1 MPYDN
6 TPRVTATFNEVG
18 LITPVVSSQPEVLVL
33 GPASGGRSYEKY
45 WVGSIGQAEKEFGR
59 TSPGLRVVHEAYA
72 EGADNLS
79 LMRVGGRP
87 GAVRITVGSETL
99 ILRPWDRG
107 DDILDRYVPIIL
119 SSEERLLIYDYVD
132 EYWVYDSEDILVIDD
147 GIIEVDPSAGFTY
160 TMDLNASVDLTNVS
174 AEVAAGTAKHLGEL
188 LLGDFSPAA
197 TNVETMQGSDGL
209 APSLVEK
216 YASLATGYHLLN
228 FRDADIVVPADVYID
243 ADNIVD
249 ISSPSVYGYFWRG
262 RTDSTVDEGVPT
274 AGGANDILGYVAHY
288 IYQGQ
293 LYTFFTDSDTYFA
306 DVGTAAAAVSPAAF
320 DASFTDLTFA
330 VQAGYEGVGGNAC
343 TVAYVNGAALSGA
356 GEVTVTANAD
366 GGVDIVI
373 EDDGTATDA
382 EIAIAANLA
391 LATVVTGDGTTYDN
405 VIVASGV
412 NAVATGLAADIVAA
426 NFEGGAGG
434 HILLHSALTGESM
447 PSAVDTILQNDAVDT
462 WLRETS
468 FDHQLAT
475 FCQLASNQW
484 STMHGTI
491 GVKRPPST
499 SRSQLSSW
507 VGSLPTY
514 STDSIDKWVES
525 DADNGSGLLGLK
537 LYAGEAQYRGHI
549 ASGGGLDNG
558 IAYGGLIQTKGTGL
572 PTVGGN
578 LGTGFPYGINDGD
591 EALDDNGFPVDIG
604 KWVLP
609 TFDWPPVSNGYSG
622 GSVYRTNFAG
632 PYAGLIARL
641 PVNKL
646 PIGQFGVPRS
656 TRAPLKIHPTQ
667 LDALAATR
675 LTGTKPD
682 EDFGTTLISGNTA
695 AHPGSDYAKIS
706 TSRSIAALVSG
717 IRSICKQFQGRPYT
731 GSVLASLQ
739 QEVDEYVAAQ
749 RGGENAL
756 HDGAIAV
763 LTFDRR
769 KKVLGKIDISLR
781 AVPPF
786 GIQEINIFTSLAADE
801 SEL

>member
-18 LITPVVSSQPEVLVL
+18 LITPVVSSKPEVLVL

-59 TSPGLRVVHEAYA
+59 TSPGIRVVHEAFA
-72 EGADNLS
+72 EGADNIS
-79 LMRVGGRP
+79 MMRIGGRP
-87 GAVRITVGSETL
+87 GSVVITVGSETL
-99 ILRPWDRG
+99 TLRPWDRG
-107 DDILDRYVPIIL
+107 DDVLDRYVPIIIAA
-119 SSEERLLIYDYVD
+119 EERLIVYDYID
-132 EYWVYDSEDILVIDD
+132 EFFVYDSEDILVIDD
-147 GIIEVDPSAGFTY
+147 GIIEVDPSAGWTH
-160 TMDLNASVDLTNVS
+160 TVDLNASVDLTNIA
-174 AEVAAGTAKHLGEL
+174 AEVAAGTAKHLGQL
-188 LLGDFSPAA
+188 VVGDFTPNA
-197 TNVETMQGSDGL
+197 TAVDTQQGSDGL
-209 APSLVEK
+209 APSLVER
-216 YASLATGYHLLN
+216 YAALATGYHLLN
-228 FRDADIVVPADVYID
+228 FRDADIVVPADAYID
-243 ADNIVD
+243 DANIAN
-249 ISSPSVYGYFWRG
+249 ISSPSPYGYYWWG
-262 RTDSTVDEGVPT
+262 RADSTVDDGVPV
-274 AGGANDILGYVAHY
+274 AGAANDVLGYVAHY

-293 LYTFFTDSDTYFA
+293 LYTLFA
-306 DVGTAAAAVSPAAF
+306 DTQDYFSTIGSRAAASSGPH
-320 DASFTDLTFA
+320 FTDLQLD
-330 VQAGYEGVGGNAC
+330 VQTDYDGKGGNAC
-343 TVAYVNGAALSGA
+343 TFEYVVGAAGPS
-356 GEVTVTANAD
+356 VTVTANAD
-366 GGVDIVI
+366 GGVDIVVT
-373 EDDGTATDA
+373 DDGTAEDDA
-382 EIAIAANLA
+382 VAAAINLELAN
-391 LATVVTGDGTTYDN
+391 VVTGGGDTYDN
-405 VIVASGV
+405 VIVASGSAGTPIG
-412 NAVATGLAADIVAA
+412 AVAIAKA
-426 NFEGGAGG
+426 NFSGGVGG
-434 HILLHSALTGESM
+434 HFLTPNQLTGDEI
-447 PSAVDTILQNDAVDT
+447 PAALDTILQNEATDT
-462 WLRETS
+462 WLRECS

-475 FCQLASNQW
+475 FCQLAGNQW

-499 SRSQLSSW
+499 SRAQLATW

-514 STDSIDKWVES
+514 STDSIDKWIES
-525 DADNGSGLLGLK
+525 DDDDGDGLLGLK
-537 LYAGEAQYRGHI
+537 LYAGKSQYRGHI
-549 ASGGGLDNG
+549 ADGGGSNNG

-578 LGTGFPYGINDGD
+578 FGSGFPYGINDGD

-604 KWVLP
+604 KWIIP

-632 PYAGLIARL
+632 PLAGLIARL

-667 LDALAATR
+667 LDALAVTR

-695 AHPGSDYAKIS
+695 AHPGSDYRMIS

-717 IRSICKQFQGRPYT
+717 IRAICKQFLGRPYT

-739 QEVDEYVAAQ
+739 QEVDQYVATA
-749 RGGENAL
+749 GADEENAL
-756 HDGAIAV
+756 HDGALAV

-769 KKVLGKIDISLR
+769 KKVLGQVDINLR